1 MKGIKEQTWE
11 ERGAETHGDSP
22 GPALPDAR
30 GPACLLRLNP
40 ISKLA
45 FVSLNYGRAASHP
58 SFSFFFLSWEV
69 GQKIEKELKHH
80 DVPKM

>member
-11 ERGAETHGDSP
+11 ERGAEMHGDGP

-58 SFSFFFLSWEV
+58 SFSFFFSFLGSWAKNRK
-69 GQKIEKELKHH
+69 GT
-80 DVPKM
+80 